1 VAAEMIAA
9 ERRMAL
15 PAETFDALVERS
27 QKRVYRIIHALVHD
41 GDAAA
46 SLTQDAFLRAYRAF
60 PSFRGD
66 AAAETWLVSIALNV
80 ARDHLRSQR
89 QSFWRRLVRG
99 ADHAQDASVAWSDPS
114 PSAERSLLAREDVAR
129 VFARVGSLSPPQREA
144 FVLRFVDER
153 TVAEI
158 ASVLGVTEGTVK
170 VHLHRATTAVRQS
183 LKEPR

>member
-1 VAAEMIAA
+1 VAAEMVAA

-15 PAETFDALVERS
+15 PAETFDALVQRS
-27 QKRVYRIIHALVHD
+27 QRRVYRIIYALVHD
-41 GDAAA
+41 RDAAA

-60 PSFRGD
+60 PGFRGE
-66 AAAETWLVSIALNV
+66 AAPETWLVSIALNV
-80 ARDHLRSQR
+80 ARDHLRSRR

-99 ADHAQDASVAWSDPS
+99 ADGAPEAPRDPA

-129 VFARVGSLSPPQREA
+129 VFARVGLLSPSQRET

-183 LKEPR
+183 LEESR